1 MVYPNPLPPPASRL
15 TAGASGFLN
24 FIQSGVRPDRYRDP
38 SLFETIPSS
47 PILPGVT
54 EDDITLRVL
63 HVLVSWNREA

>member
-1 MVYPNPLPPPASRL
+1 M
-15 TAGASGFLN
+15 ASGFLN